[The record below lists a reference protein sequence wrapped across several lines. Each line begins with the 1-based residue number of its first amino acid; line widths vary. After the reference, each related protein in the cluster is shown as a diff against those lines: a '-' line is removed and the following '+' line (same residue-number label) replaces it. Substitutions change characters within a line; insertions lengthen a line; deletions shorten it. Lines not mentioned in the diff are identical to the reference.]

1 MSPPALGFIGLGVMG
16 YPMALN
22 MLNRLETGTRLHVY
36 DVSSQV
42 LDNFK
47 QEAPNL
53 VSICSS
59 ARNVA
64 ERSDV
69 VFTIVPEGKHVRAVY
84 LDEDNGVLSAAVEN
98 KIFVDCSTID
108 TKTSIDVNEALRRKS
123 TTASFYD
130 APVSGGSLGAAAG
143 TLTFMLGCNGDDP
156 KLPLLKELL
165 GAMGSSIFPC
175 GGFSLGLTAKLCNN
189 YCSGLIAIATAE
201 ALNIGIKSG
210 MDPSVLARVFTKS
223 TAQSTINDKWNP
235 VPGVCPNA
243 PASKDYQG
251 GFKVQLMK
259 KDFNLAVEMAKR
271 VGAQLRLG
279 EPGLAVYSEASENMA
294 CRDRDSR
301 VVFRQIG
308 GIEDWKEKLG
318 LPK

>member
-22 MLNRLETGTRLHVY
+22 LLNKLETGTRLHVY
-36 DVSSQV
+36 DVSSQI
-42 LDNFK
+42 LDK
-47 QEAPNL
+47 SKSEAPNL
-53 VSICSS
+53 VSICLS
-59 ARNVA
+59 ARDVA
-64 ERSDV
+64 ERS
-69 VFTIVPEGKHVRAVY
+69 AVW
-84 LDEDNGVLSAAVEN
+84 
-98 KIFVDCSTID
+98 K
-108 TKTSIDVNEALRRKS
+108 KS
-123 TTASFYD
+123 TMASFYD

-143 TLTFMLGCNGDDP
+143 TLTFMLGCNEDDP

-210 MDPSVLARVFTKS
+210 MDPSLLARIFTTS
-223 TAQSTINDKWNP
+223 TAQSTIKDKWNP

-243 PASKDYQG
+243 PASRDYQG

-259 KDFNLAVEMAKR
+259 RISALLLRQPKGLVLSCIL
-271 VGAQLRLG
+271 GRLG
-279 EPGLAVYSEASENMA
+279 WLCITRRARM
-294 CRDRDSR
+294 
-301 VVFRQIG
+301 
-308 GIEDWKEKLG
+308 
-318 LPK
+318 